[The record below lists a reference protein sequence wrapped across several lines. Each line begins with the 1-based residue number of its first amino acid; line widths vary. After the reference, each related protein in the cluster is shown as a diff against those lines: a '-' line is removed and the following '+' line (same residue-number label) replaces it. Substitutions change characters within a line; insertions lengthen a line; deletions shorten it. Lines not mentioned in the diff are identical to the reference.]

1 VAVAAVDSALTA
13 PDAGWVPAQVRWT
26 SDGPLVEWCLLGD
39 LRFTAPFFEQTIGAA
54 MAHPFNL
61 LFERAT
67 PLAALMQEFELRP
80 AGLIFHMSR
89 CGSTLVSQMLASLAR
104 NVVLSEPRPF
114 DQILRMA
121 SRPELDADEV
131 AHWLRVV
138 MAALG
143 RRRHAQERDL
153 FVKLEGWHILML
165 PLIRQAFPDVP
176 WIFLYRDPLE
186 VLGSLDRLRPRQ
198 MLPGGID
205 TRLLAFV
212 PDPAMSLDRYAAL
225 VLAQF
230 CRAAIEHYGGGS
242 GLLVEYRELPE
253 AGCTRILD
261 HFRLSCAAEEL
272 DRMREAA
279 RFNAKHPGQRYQ
291 DDSEEKRRAASDE
304 MRELAENHLAPLYA
318 RLEALRLGD
327 SASSSGANIAPKARP
342 RPTAF

>member
-1 VAVAAVDSALTA
+1 VADAAVDRALTA
-13 PDAGWVPAQVRWT
+13 PDAGWVPAQIRST
-26 SDGPLVEWCLLGD
+26 PDGPLVEWCLLGD

-61 LFERAT
+61 LFQRTT
-67 PLAALMQEFELRP
+67 PLAALAQELELRP

-104 NVVLSEPRPF
+104 NVVLSEPGPF

-121 SRPELDADEV
+121 SRPELDADV
-131 AHWLRVV
+131 LARWLRVV
-138 MAALG
+138 TASLG
-143 RRRHAQERDL
+143 RRRHPEERDL

-165 PLIRQAFPDVP
+165 PLIRQALPDVP

-186 VLGSLDRLRPRQ
+186 VLASLDRLRPRQ

-205 TRLLAFV
+205 TRLLGFV
-212 PDPAMSLDRYAAL
+212 ADPAMSLDRHAAL

-230 CRAAIEHYGGGS
+230 CRAAIEHHGS
-242 GLLVEYRELPE
+242 GGLLIEYRELPE
-253 AGCTRILD
+253 AVCTRMLD

-318 RLEALRLGD
+318 RLEALRSGD
-327 SASSSGANIAPKARP
+327 SASSSGANIAP
-342 RPTAF
+342 